1 MTDTEKAW
9 KEPLLF
15 LKEIEKKIEEQ
26 ILSQKAEIE
35 KELLRRIEKEKEEA
49 ERKIEAVSREF
60 DSIKAALDEHK
71 KVIGELQTLRDNIH
85 DEIESHLNRAK
96 SHRAIIATAV
106 SQLRSELE
114 ILNGLEAKLGELRGR
129 AAAKTQEIQSYLRKV
144 GVSVDLPSLADIEE
158 NLGDL
163 RSETAKIGRLVDF
176 VTAEKIVEP
185 GEALRAEAEFEAVAA
200 EDRAAE
206 EREGRT
212 AVTAPME
219 AEMEIPAAA
228 AAPVPETPET
238 LEPEPAAA
246 AETAPEAPELEQVPI
261 MPASEVEK
269 AAEAEQEISKLQEF
283 VAPFRR
289 LESAGNG
296 LSFAYYEGSKG
307 KVVDPESLV
316 EAVDALTSE
325 AEQMHKQLAKTDSLK
340 EVFLAKQEILN
351 KQEILRKI
359 FFLAVKLCD
368 KEGGVLP
375 AYVADVFDFEK
386 MKDFLERLT
395 LGNWSDVSDFR
406 VFIAEAGGLLAGLR
420 EKLAHPK
427 LYLESVIE
435 QL

>member
-15 LKEIEKKIEEQ
+15 LREIEKKIEEQ
-26 ILSQKAEIE
+26 LLSQKAEIE

-106 SQLRSELE
+106 SQLRSEFE

-129 AAAKTQEIQSYLRKV
+129 AAAKTEEIQSYLRKV
-144 GVSVDLPSLADIEE
+144 GLSVDLPTLVDIEE

-163 RSETAKIGRLVDF
+163 RGETAKIGRLVDF
-176 VTAEKIVEP
+176 VTADKFVEP
-185 GEALRAEAEFEAVAA
+185 GEALRAEAEFEAA
-200 EDRAAE
+200 AAE
-206 EREGRT
+206 ERTE
-212 AVTAPME
+212 ATAPME
-219 AEMEIPAAA
+219 VGMEIPAAA
-228 AAPVPETPET
+228 AAPIPETPES
-238 LEPEPAAA
+238 PAAV
-246 AETAPEAPELEQVPI
+246 ETVPEAPELEQVAI
-261 MPASEVEK
+261 MPASEIEK
-269 AAEAEQEISKLQEF
+269 AVEAEQEISKLQEI

-316 EAVDALTSE
+316 EAVDTLTSE
-325 AEQMHKQLAKTDSLK
+325 AEQMHGQLAKTDSLK

-375 AYVADVFDFEK
+375 AHVADVFDFEK

-420 EKLAHPK
+420 EKLANPK
-427 LYLESVIE
+427 LYLESLIE

>member
-71 KVIGELQTLRDNIH
+71 RVIGELQTLRDNIH

-114 ILNGLEAKLGELRGR
+114 ILNGLEAKLGELRDR
-129 AAAKTQEIQSYLRKV
+129 AAAKTEEIRSYLRKV
-144 GVSVDLPSLADIEE
+144 GLSVDLPSLVDIEE

-163 RSETAKIGRLVDF
+163 RGETAKIGRLVDF
-176 VTAEKIVEP
+176 VAAEKIVEP

-200 EDRAAE
+200 EEAAPVIE
-206 EREGRT
+206 
-212 AVTAPME
+212 PME

-228 AAPVPETPET
+228 AAPIPETPGPSVAVEAV
-238 LEPEPAAA
+238 PEV
-246 AETAPEAPELEQVPI
+246 PELEQVPI

-269 AAEAEQEISKLQEF
+269 AAEAEQEVSKLQEF

-406 VFIAEAGGLLAGLR
+406 VFIAEASGLLAGLR
-420 EKLAHPK
+420 EKLANPK
-427 LYLESVIE
+427 LYLESVIA

>member
-60 DSIKAALDEHK
+60 EAIKAALDEHK

-106 SQLRSELE
+106 NQLRSELE
-114 ILNGLEAKLGELRGR
+114 ILNGLETKLGELRGR
-129 AAAKTQEIQSYLRKV
+129 AAAKTDEIRSYLRKV
-144 GVSVDLPSLADIEE
+144 GLSVDLPSLVDLEE

-163 RSETAKIGRLVDF
+163 HGEMAKIGRLVDF
-176 VTAEKIVEP
+176 ITAEKVVEP
-185 GEALRAEAEFEAVAA
+185 GETLGAEAEFEA
-200 EDRAAE
+200 
-206 EREGRT
+206 
-212 AVTAPME
+212 
-219 AEMEIPAAA
+219 AA
-228 AAPVPETPET
+228 AAPIPETPE
-238 LEPEPAAA
+238 PPAAVEA
-246 AETAPEAPELEQVPI
+246 APEVPELEQVPI

-406 VFIAEAGGLLAGLR
+406 VFIAEASGLLAGLR
-420 EKLAHPK
+420 KKLARPK
-427 LYLESVIE
+427 LYLESIIA